1 MPVEGINGIL
11 NVESAALHA
20 PQVGVANTNPQHIL
34 SVGSN
39 LYVSGDSPDVLTVDG
54 NVVCEGVKVGLIEI
68 IPSYDLEAVANV
80 GNTTSNTIQFT
91 NPDTGIVT
99 TGNVSVGKDLN
110 VTGNLNV
117 LGTTTTIDTE
127 NLRVK
132 DPIIELGK
140 DNAGSLVD
148 LGLVMTRPS
157 GSSNVAVIFD
167 EDTDTLEIG
176 YTQSNA
182 SDTDIAMRTA
192 AIEPLS
198 VNVNGNLSVTSNVEV
213 GTANLFV
220 DTTTGNVGIGKTD
233 PGSALDVVG
242 DVDIVGTVTTT
253 NLIRGVVEEAVRWNS
268 QNETVFP
275 QSASTRYYKIATLG
289 TTGGGA
295 NGGKLRISGTI
306 GGFGEDETTLIDG
319 FVASRQSI
327 RFGGTLTGYGSDNP
341 SDVDFVVYEESDGTF
356 AVWLKVIRYF
366 VFDFTIMGAQVS
378 NNTRTLAVLPCPTSD
393 TSVTTPTGT
402 LQGSVVD
409 SCSVVFTDDGNVGIG
424 TTDPGA
430 KFTLYGDD
438 TQDEGGLLMKV
449 VDRVAL
455 PGGFTGIGLGG
466 YATTSAPI
474 IQVAKSAIIHER
486 TGFNGTGNLMFCND
500 DTTDNND
507 VSNTHARMTI
517 TGAGNVGIGLTNPSK
532 TLDIGF
538 VDYGSPGIRFTHTD
552 PNGIDRRSS
561 GYANY
566 FTGLEAVIER
576 YADKNVRYS
585 GSNVPEVTH
594 RINLGYSDSYNNSTG
609 FYPQFHE
616 MHFEVMNK
624 VGEGDSTATLDRIMT
639 LRGDGNVGIGTTD
652 PKAPL
657 HVNQNKAIIN
667 GQMSLQTLNVYKDA
681 GGNSGSQTKRYY
693 RVYVPNSYANFQI
706 ILQGFARNYIGSGDI
721 QAWRRQYTVQR
732 NSGAVVG
739 ISHDSGEN
747 INATGFT
754 FATSTV
760 GSATSVIEVHFDVTF
775 PPKPEAATYISFT
788 AQLMGDTGYF
798 AENTSS

>member
-1 MPVEGINGIL
+1 MAQT
-11 NVESAALHA
+11 NV
-20 PQVGVANTNPQHIL
+20 QVF
-34 SVGSN
+34 S
-39 LYVSGDSPDVLTVDG
+39 
-54 NVVCEGVKVGLIEI
+54 
-68 IPSYDLEAVANV
+68 
-80 GNTTSNTIQFT
+80 
-91 NPDTGIVT
+91 
-99 TGNVSVGKDLN
+99 
-110 VTGNLNV
+110 
-117 LGTTTTIDTE
+117 
-127 NLRVK
+127 
-132 DPIIELGK
+132 
-140 DNAGSLVD
+140 
-148 LGLVMTRPS
+148 
-157 GSSNVAVIFD
+157 
-167 EDTDTLEIG
+167 
-176 YTQSNA
+176 
-182 SDTDIAMRTA
+182 
-192 AIEPLS
+192 
-198 VNVNGNLSVTSNVEV
+198 
-213 GTANLFV
+213 
-220 DTTTGNVGIGKTD
+220 
-233 PGSALDVVG
+233 
-242 DVDIVGTVTTT
+242 
-253 NLIRGVVEEAVRWNS
+253 
-268 QNETVFP
+268 
-275 QSASTRYYKIATLG
+275 
-289 TTGGGA
+289 
-295 NGGKLRISGTI
+295 
-306 GGFGEDETTLIDG
+306 
-319 FVASRQSI
+319 
-327 RFGGTLTGYGSDNP
+327 
-341 SDVDFVVYEESDGTF
+341 
-356 AVWLKVIRYF
+356 
-366 VFDFTIMGAQVS
+366 
-378 NNTRTLAVLPCPTSD
+378 
-393 TSVTTPTGT
+393 
-402 LQGSVVD
+402 
-409 SCSVVFTDDGNVGIG
+409 GNVGIG
-424 TTDPGA
+424 TATSDT

-449 VDRVAL
+449 VNRVAFDN
-455 PGGFTGIGLGG
+455 GFTGIGLGG
-466 YATTSAPI
+466 YATTAAPI

-486 TGFNGTGNLMFCND
+486 TGYNGTGNLMFCND
-500 DTTDNND
+500 GTTDNND

-706 ILQGFARNYIGSGDI
+706 ILQGFARNYTGSGDI

>member
-1 MPVEGINGIL
+1 MPVEGVNGIL

-20 PQVGVANTNPQHIL
+20 PQVGIANTNPQHIL

-80 GNTTSNTIQFT
+80 GNSTSNTIQFT
-91 NPDTGIVT
+91 NPGTGIVT
-99 TGNVSVGKDLN
+99 TGNVTVGKDLN

-140 DNAGSLVD
+140 DNPGTGDLD

-167 EDTDTLEIG
+167 ESADTLEIG

-198 VNVNGNLSVTSNVEV
+198 VNVNGNVSVGKELNVTGNVAV
-213 GTANLFV
+213 GTNKLFV
-220 DTTTGNVGIGKTD
+220 DTVGGTVGIGSTLIDITD
-233 PGSALDVVG
+233 NTLSGAGNGLYIHNPVQGGHL
-242 DVDIVGTVTTT
+242 
-253 NLIRGVVEEAVRWNS
+253 L
-268 QNETVFP
+268 
-275 QSASTRYYKIATLG
+275 TLG
-289 TTGGGA
+289 TQRPWVFEQGLSDASTELCLRSLNSGKKFNIQSPDHSNVMTVVA
-295 NGGKLRISGTI
+295 TNGG
-306 GGFGEDETTLIDG
+306 
-319 FVASRQSI
+319 
-327 RFGGTLTGYGSDNP
+327 
-341 SDVDFVVYEESDGTF
+341 
-356 AVWLKVIRYF
+356 
-366 VFDFTIMGAQVS
+366 
-378 NNTRTLAVLPCPTSD
+378 
-393 TSVTTPTGT
+393 
-402 LQGSVVD
+402 
-409 SCSVVFTDDGNVGIG
+409 GNVGIG
-424 TTDPGA
+424 T
-430 KFTLYGDD
+430 
-438 TQDEGGLLMKV
+438 
-449 VDRVAL
+449 
-455 PGGFTGIGLGG
+455 
-466 YATTSAPI
+466 
-474 IQVAKSAIIHER
+474 
-486 TGFNGTGNLMFCND
+486 
-500 DTTDNND
+500 
-507 VSNTHARMTI
+507 
-517 TGAGNVGIGLTNPSK
+517 TNPSK

-552 PNGIDRRSS
+552 PNGIDRVSS
-561 GYANY
+561 GYEGF
-566 FTGLEAVIER
+566 FTGIEAVIER
-576 YADKNVRYS
+576 YADKNVRYT

-594 RINLGYSDSYNNSTG
+594 RINLGYSDSYLDNNG

-667 GQMSLQTLNVYKDA
+667 GQMSLQTLIVYKNA

-706 ILQGFARNYIGSGDI
+706 ILQGFARNYTGSGDI

>member
-1 MPVEGINGIL
+1 MVAGNDVVRADGPALEVYGDPGPRLELVSNTAATDGTATFTRL
-11 NVESAALHA
+11 ESN
-20 PQVGVANTNPQHIL
+20 VGVFSIQSGTDASTNGPITFGGFANERMRI
-34 SVGSN
+34 GS
-39 LYVSGDSPDVLTVDG
+39 DG
-54 NVVCEGVKVGLIEI
+54 KVG
-68 IPSYDLEAVANV
+68 V
-80 GNTTSNTIQFT
+80 
-91 NPDTGIVT
+91 
-99 TGNVSVGKDLN
+99 
-110 VTGNLNV
+110 
-117 LGTTTTIDTE
+117 GTTEPLSELDIYNPAGTE
-127 NLRVK
+127 LIVSR
-132 DPIIELGK
+132 
-140 DNAGSLVD
+140 NAGSLSYPTIRLWNYDDNNYNNHAAGTPVGHINFSGNERLDGDTHTENTREFNYANTLYDWARISAVYVGSTSTSTSQGHVRGD
-148 LGLVMTRPS
+148 LLFHT
-157 GSSNVAVIFD
+157 N
-167 EDTDTLEIG
+167 
-176 YTQSNA
+176 
-182 SDTDIAMRTA
+182 
-192 AIEPLS
+192 
-198 VNVNGNLSVTSNVEV
+198 NGDGATSNLQE
-213 GTANLFV
+213 
-220 DTTTGNVGIGKTD
+220 
-233 PGSALDVVG
+233 
-242 DVDIVGTVTTT
+242 
-253 NLIRGVVEEAVRWNS
+253 RM
-268 QNETVFP
+268 
-275 QSASTRYYKIATLG
+275 
-289 TTGGGA
+289 
-295 NGGKLRISGTI
+295 RIKH
-306 GGFGEDETTLIDG
+306 D
-319 FVASRQSI
+319 
-327 RFGGTLTGYGSDNP
+327 
-341 SDVDFVVYEESDGTF
+341 
-356 AVWLKVIRYF
+356 
-366 VFDFTIMGAQVS
+366 
-378 NNTRTLAVLPCPTSD
+378 
-393 TSVTTPTGT
+393 
-402 LQGSVVD
+402 
-409 SCSVVFTDDGNVGIG
+409 
-424 TTDPGA
+424 
-430 KFTLYGDD
+430 
-438 TQDEGGLLMKV
+438 
-449 VDRVAL
+449 
-455 PGGFTGIGLGG
+455 
-466 YATTSAPI
+466 
-474 IQVAKSAIIHER
+474 
-486 TGFNGTGNLMFCND
+486 
-500 DTTDNND
+500 
-507 VSNTHARMTI
+507 
-517 TGAGNVGIGLTNPSK
+517 GNVGIGLTNPSK

-667 GQMSLQTLNVYKDA
+667 GQMSLQTLNVYKNA

-693 RVYVPNSYANFQI
+693 RVYVPNSYANCQI
-706 ILQGFARNYIGSGDI
+706 ILQGFARNYTGSGDI

>member
-1 MPVEGINGIL
+1 MAATNVQAFSGDVEISSNLAVSGSKFTYDNTNTTVFTGTA
-11 NVESAALHA
+11 SAAANEIGVWNVGANAADNTFIDVWVKSTGGIYGTQMHYRVYNRPSQGNSTRINTFERDNGTIA
-20 PQVGVANTNPQHIL
+20 PVVFRTSLDGDITGGVIRIGYENAENQFIAWRVEVTTRYSYHGEFQVTNTGSAVDGTGLTRVTPAPATELN
-34 SVGSN
+34 SN
-39 LYVSGDSPDVLTVDG
+39 LA
-54 NVVCEGVKVGLIEI
+54 VG
-68 IPSYDLEAVANV
+68 
-80 GNTTSNTIQFT
+80 
-91 NPDTGIVT
+91 
-99 TGNVSVGKDLN
+99 
-110 VTGNLNV
+110 
-117 LGTTTTIDTE
+117 
-127 NLRVK
+127 
-132 DPIIELGK
+132 
-140 DNAGSLVD
+140 GSH
-148 LGLVMTRPS
+148 
-157 GSSNVAVIFD
+157 
-167 EDTDTLEIG
+167 
-176 YTQSNA
+176 
-182 SDTDIAMRTA
+182 
-192 AIEPLS
+192 
-198 VNVNGNLSVTSNVEV
+198 
-213 GTANLFV
+213 LFV
-220 DTTTGNVGIGKTD
+220 DTVGGTVGIGSTKIDITD
-233 PGSALDVVG
+233 NTLTGAGNGLYIHNPVQGGHL
-242 DVDIVGTVTTT
+242 
-253 NLIRGVVEEAVRWNS
+253 L
-268 QNETVFP
+268 
-275 QSASTRYYKIATLG
+275 TLG
-289 TTGGGA
+289 TQRPWVFEQGLSDASTELCLRSLNSGKKFNIQSA
-295 NGGKLRISGTI
+295 DHSNVMTVVATNGG
-306 GGFGEDETTLIDG
+306 
-319 FVASRQSI
+319 
-327 RFGGTLTGYGSDNP
+327 
-341 SDVDFVVYEESDGTF
+341 
-356 AVWLKVIRYF
+356 
-366 VFDFTIMGAQVS
+366 
-378 NNTRTLAVLPCPTSD
+378 
-393 TSVTTPTGT
+393 
-402 LQGSVVD
+402 
-409 SCSVVFTDDGNVGIG
+409 GNVGIG
-424 TTDPGA
+424 T
-430 KFTLYGDD
+430 
-438 TQDEGGLLMKV
+438 
-449 VDRVAL
+449 
-455 PGGFTGIGLGG
+455 
-466 YATTSAPI
+466 
-474 IQVAKSAIIHER
+474 
-486 TGFNGTGNLMFCND
+486 
-500 DTTDNND
+500 
-507 VSNTHARMTI
+507 
-517 TGAGNVGIGLTNPSK
+517 TNPSK

-667 GQMSLQTLNVYKDA
+667 GQMSLQTLNVYKNA

-706 ILQGFARNYIGSGDI
+706 ILQGFARNYTGSGDI

-732 NSGAVVG
+732 NSGAVVV